1 MESGYKYNRKNE
13 MDLDRKCGFES
24 IYSALYCEYPDIL
37 EHHNIT
43 NIRDLYE
50 LVLNENDNKAPILET
65 YIATVSS
72 MLSSIVCPDN
82 KSAYLK
88 INEKVKSSLNKLRK
102 NIKDGGGVCNTYLY
116 FISLYFNIHI
126 NICYK
131 YEYERPNEPILV
143 TKEMK
148 KLNEILSIINK
159 YITNPFGKI
168 TINYY
173 RNEHNGHVYYE
184 PLNKS
189 KKIKDRFTILKK
201 HLDSV
206 RLFYQIKQ
214 ENDWY
219 EWVNRAMARAY
230 EEDDEDDVFNFEEL
244 MEELIKELT

>member
-1 MESGYKYNRKNE
+1 MESGYKYNRNEE

-24 IYSALYCEYPDIL
+24 IYSALYCEYPEIL

-72 MLSSIVCPDN
+72 IMSSIVCPDN

-88 INEKVKSSLNKLRK
+88 INEKVKSHLNKLRK
-102 NIKDGGGVCNTYLY
+102 NIKDGGGVYHAYFY

-131 YEYERPNEPILV
+131 YELVLNERLNEPILV
-143 TKEMK
+143 TKDMK
-148 KLNEILSIINK
+148 KLTEVLSIINK

-173 RNEHNGHVYYE
+173 PSHVYYE

-189 KKIKDRFTILKK
+189 KKIKDRFAILKK

-206 RLFYQIKQ
+206 RFRYQIK
-214 ENDWY
+214 EDNDWI
-219 EWVNRAMARAY
+219 EAMTRAY
-230 EEDDEDDVFNFEEL
+230 EEEEDDGFFNVED
-244 MEELIKELT
+244 LIKELT

>member
-88 INEKVKSSLNKLRK
+88 INEKVKSHLNKLRK
-102 NIKDGGGVCNTYLY
+102 NIKDGGGVYHAYFY

-148 KLNEILSIINK
+148 KVNEALSIINK

-168 TINYY
+168 TIN
-173 RNEHNGHVYYE
+173 RFPGHVYYE

-206 RLFYQIKQ
+206 RLFYQIKE
-214 ENDWY
+214 ENDW
-219 EWVNRAMARAY
+219 Y
-230 EEDDEDDVFNFEEL
+230 EEDDEDDVFFNFEEL

>member
-88 INEKVKSSLNKLRK
+88 INEKVKSSLNKQRK
-102 NIKDGGGVCNTYLY
+102 TIKDGGGVFNTYFY

-148 KLNEILSIINK
+148 KVNEALSIINK

-168 TINYY
+168 TIN
-173 RNEHNGHVYYE
+173 RFPGHVYYE

-201 HLDSV
+201 HLDSI
-206 RLFYQIKQ
+206 RLCYQIKK
-214 ENDWY
+214 ENDWQ
-219 EWVNRAMARAY
+219 EAMNRAY
-230 EEDDEDDVFNFEEL
+230 EEDDEDDVFNFED
-244 MEELIKELT
+244 LIKELT